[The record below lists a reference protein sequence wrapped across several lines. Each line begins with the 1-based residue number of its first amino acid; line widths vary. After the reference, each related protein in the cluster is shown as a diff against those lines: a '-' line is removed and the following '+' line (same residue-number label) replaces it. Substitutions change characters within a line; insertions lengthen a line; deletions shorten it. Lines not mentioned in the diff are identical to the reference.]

1 MGPGNDRK
9 SAPRAKPQ
17 RLSGELKMY
26 SYQNLNGYTQLYRAW
41 ANNSQAAQTTPTL
54 QIHVNNDTTL
64 GNNWLH
70 QTRQPFNYNTRSI
83 NTMGGFNTASDAA
96 YAQQSQANWG
106 ILSLLGAL
114 IPLLQAS
121 STADSQ
127 NSQTDKAS
135 YPWTNAASGWQPNPW
150 TSPWFNPS
158 NWWGLLGNTLNTAT
172 QTPPK
177 TGVEAL
183 KSQSNMTTAT
193 QLFEDNGVMKELA
206 NEEPVSKRTVL
217 MPTDAAF
224 DKLDPT
230 LKAKLLAPANQGTLT
245 SLLRYHVAVGD
256 VLSSNGEIVDS
267 ITKSTDAIRF
277 FGNAYSGYLVNQNQ
291 IANTGSAIQA
301 DNGTIVIPID
311 TLLLPPGFDIGQ
323 LK

>member
-1 MGPGNDRK
+1 M
-9 SAPRAKPQ
+9 
-17 RLSGELKMY
+17 KMY

-41 ANNSQAAQTTPTL
+41 ANNSQAAQTTPSI
-54 QIHVNNDTTL
+54 QIHVNNDATT
-64 GNNWLH
+64 GNGWLN

-83 NTMGGFNTASDAA
+83 NTMGGFNTGSDAA

-114 IPLLQAS
+114 IPLLQAP
-121 STADSQ
+121 STTEPPKQSNRLRPPTLGQ
-127 NSQTDKAS
+127 M
-135 YPWTNAASGWQPNPW
+135 PPAAGNRILGPVRGLILA
-150 TSPWFNPS
+150 

-230 LKAKLLAPANQGTLT
+230 LKAKLLAPANQGALT
-245 SLLRYHVAVGD
+245 SLL
-256 VLSSNGEIVDS
+256 
-267 ITKSTDAIRF
+267 
-277 FGNAYSGYLVNQNQ
+277 
-291 IANTGSAIQA
+291 
-301 DNGTIVIPID
+301 
-311 TLLLPPGFDIGQ
+311 TLPRGGGRR
-323 LK
+323 LKL